1 MTTGTLTR
9 RRWGTRSAVGAQPR
23 LALATAAIGLAA
35 LGFRLAHYFGNAS
48 LRLDEARLAL
58 NVAIRSWAGLLQPL
72 DYDQTAPP
80 VFLWL
85 EKAAILA
92 GGVNELALR
101 LPALLPGL
109 LCVLLIYIV
118 ARRIAGNMAAVLA
131 AGVAALS
138 PLLIQYSTEVK
149 PYSLDMVVTLGLVY
163 LGLDWSDA
171 PASPRAALRIALAGA
186 LAVWASTP
194 AIFVLAGIGAVL
206 WFAPGGARPSRAR
219 LAAVGCVWAASFAIV
234 YTLVYRPV
242 AASPYMQSYWADSLL
257 PLWHPHL
264 LAKAWQGIRD
274 LVWQLFFGGTTE
286 PPISA
291 DESLMISAGSAAMLV
306 LGAVGLRYLAQS
318 QRQGM
323 LLLASPLAVA
333 FCASLLGLYP
343 VAARV
348 MLFTAPS
355 LIVPVA
361 VATSRLAWAPSASN
375 ALRSATR
382 FAGLVLLLPPL
393 KRDLLL
399 AGHPIAFEHVRPA
412 VAEFRRQAL
421 PGEPIYVFT
430 GSLPAW
436 TFYTTDWSAPDLK
449 RLARLA
455 RLAGSG
461 GPAFEN
467 IPPRG
472 RAVGTENDSLVFP
485 LGATREILGA
495 GHGAWW
501 RSASGLLQDHPDPGW
516 AAAEARRIRAAAN
529 PSVWLLVSHS
539 YRLELFIYPELERLG
554 GRLELAYGADGV
566 VLRRYRFP

>member
-1 MTTGTLTR
+1 VTTGTLAR
-9 RRWGTRSAVGAQPR
+9 LRSGTRSAVAAEAR
-23 LALATAAIGLAA
+23 LALVTAVIAVAV
-35 LGFRLAHYFGNAS
+35 GFRLAHYFGNAS
-48 LRLDEARLAL
+48 LRLDESRLAL
-58 NVAIRSWAGLLQPL
+58 NVAIRSWGGLLRPL

-85 EKAAILA
+85 QKVAILA

-101 LPALLPGL
+101 LPALVPGV

-118 ARRIAGNMAAVLA
+118 ARRIAGNVPAVLA

-138 PLLIQYSTEVK
+138 PLLIHYSTDAK

-163 LGLDWSDA
+163 LGLDWNDA
-171 PASPRAALRIALAGA
+171 PASSRAAARIALAGA
-186 LAVWASTP
+186 VAVWASTP
-194 AIFVLAGIGAVL
+194 AIFVLAGIGVVL
-206 WFAPGGARPSRAR
+206 CFAPPDARPPRAR

-234 YTLVYRPV
+234 YALVYRPV
-242 AASPYMQSYWADSLL
+242 AASSYMQSYWADSLL
-257 PLWHPHL
+257 TVWQPHL
-264 LAKAWQGIRD
+264 GARAWQGIRD

-286 PPISA
+286 PPVSPG
-291 DESLMISAGSAAMLV
+291 ESSMMSVGSAAMLV

-323 LLLASPLAVA
+323 LLLVSPMTVALGASA
-333 FCASLLGLYP
+333 LGLYP

-348 MLFTAPS
+348 MLFTTPC
-355 LIVPVA
+355 LIIPVA
-361 VATSRLAWAPSASN
+361 VAASRLASAPSASRT
-375 ALRSATR
+375 LRSAAG

-399 AGHPIAFEHVRPA
+399 AGHPTAFEHVRPA
-412 VAEFRRQAL
+412 VAEFRRRAL

-430 GSLPAW
+430 GSLTAW

-449 RLARLA
+449 RLARVA
-455 RLAGSG
+455 RLGRSG
-461 GPAFEN
+461 GAAFEN
-467 IPPRG
+467 LPPRG
-472 RAVGTENDSLVFP
+472 RTVGTENDGLVFP
-485 LGATREILGA
+485 LAGTREILGA

-501 RSASGLLQDHPDPGW
+501 RSASGLFQDHPDPGW

-554 GRLELAYGADGV
+554 GQLEFAYGEDGV